1 MEYETV
7 SELSYE
13 QKCDTSYEKQCHGY
27 GYHQEC
33 QQVTD
38 KEKFFFDLFLY

>member
-33 QQVTD
+33 QQVTA
-38 KEKFFFDLFLY
+38 K